1 MNCTFCKATRFDV
14 AQDDGLDEQRAL
26 AALGNDRAKGRDAL
40 IIKWVEYFLLKPTAF
55 DDVLE
60 SAMNEEFSAPEQVAL
75 SIGLALFM
83 CFSKFAVAMGGL
95 PDELPVMVSPIP
107 N

>member
-40 IIKWVEYFLLKPTAF
+40 IIKWVEYFLLNPSSF
-55 DDVLE
+55 DAELE
-60 SAMNEEFSAPEQVAL
+60 NAINKAL
-75 SIGLALFM
+75 KLE
-83 CFSKFAVAMGGL
+83 K
-95 PDELPVMVSPIP
+95 
-107 N
+107 